1 MQWSD
6 IAADVAKVAPVLGT
20 VIGGPA
26 GGAVGSLLATALGV
40 ANSPSDVQAA
50 LLADPD
56 AAVKIKTLESQV
68 QIAQITSASQQVTDV
83 NKTLQTEAMGG
94 SFWQRNHHAFEST
107 MTILFVI
114 GVYFVLPLV
123 HIAVPV
129 IPEFAFMMIGGI
141 LGITAWQRGQASIKS
156 VQ

>member
-129 IPEFAFMMIGGI
+129 IPEFAFMMIGSI
-141 LGITAWQRGQASIKS
+141 LGVTAWQRGQASIKS